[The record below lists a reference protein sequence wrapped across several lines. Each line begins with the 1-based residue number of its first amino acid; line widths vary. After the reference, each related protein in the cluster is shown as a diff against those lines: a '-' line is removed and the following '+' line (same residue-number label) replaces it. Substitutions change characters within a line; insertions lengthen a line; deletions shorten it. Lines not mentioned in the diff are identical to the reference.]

1 MRAGA
6 VLLLLAAVAATAPDA
21 HRVWRK
27 QSQRLDK
34 LEKQFWKDYQRRFS
48 EALITFDQPFNDVYA
63 RKSDEKEVVNDFS
76 DIRRLYEEYVGL
88 QKARGKIAAEYA
100 TSGHARAGPTLK
112 KELFETIKAAGK
124 AEEELRH
131 ARPMRYYTFSQ
142 RPGILRHGLAVR
154 QQELMAALAKVPGYA
169 PELMDKG
176 LQEAA
181 KRDLRGA
188 TQNSVALIDTL
199 GMSGDPAVK
208 PTLEQ
213 ALQSK
218 VSSLRIAALEALA
231 RFGEEALPS
240 LLPLLEDRSAA
251 VRLATVEALRG
262 IGSAKA
268 TPALASRLA
277 DARGVLRAELV
288 KTLEQL
294 TAQKFGAAPDAWK
307 EWYEAYQEDIEAGRF
322 DIKEVEVQE
331 AERVDVPD
339 ELSFYGVGSPSRNAI
354 FVIDGSWVL
363 SVPASVKKLKE
374 RYIRNWRGAS
384 PAWKKE
390 TPSHKQ
396 VLLRE
401 LNKTLASMHTDAG
414 FALTLLHADFKIESL
429 GAAKKLLRPTKRDVA
444 KVQKRIKSQRANR
457 GWCSQYQGLREA
469 LRLCGLDP
477 EQDGDFG
484 EPDADAIYLWNPGA
498 PGGGRYMLPEPVVD
512 AFARLNRFRRV
523 RVYAIRIGNNKE
535 DGERLM
541 KGLAER
547 SGGSYLWSS
556 EPPE

>member
-6 VLLLLAAVAATAPDA
+6 ALLLMAAVAATAPDA
-21 HRVWRK
+21 HRTWRK

-48 EALITFDQPFNDVYA
+48 EALITFDQPFKNWES

-88 QKARGKIAAEYA
+88 QRARGKTAAEYA
-100 TSGHARAGPTLK
+100 ASGHARAGPTLK

-124 AEEELRH
+124 AEEELRD
-131 ARPMRYYTFSQ
+131 ARPIRYYTFSQ

-181 KRDLRGA
+181 KRDRKGA
-188 TQNSVALIDTL
+188 TQHSVAVIDTL

-208 PTLEQ
+208 PALEQ

-231 RFGEEALPS
+231 RFGEDALPS
-240 LLPLLEDRSAA
+240 LLPLLEDRGAA

-331 AERVDVPD
+331 AERVDVRD
-339 ELSFYGVGSPSRNAI
+339 QLSFYGVGSPSRNAI

-363 SVPASVKKLKE
+363 SVPASVKKLAE
-374 RYIRNWRGAS
+374 RYIRTWRGAPPS
-384 PAWKKE
+384 WMKG
-390 TPSHKQ
+390 TPTQKQ

-401 LNKTLASMHTDAG
+401 LNKTLANMHTDARFG
-414 FALTLLHADFKIESL
+414 LTLLHADFKIESL
-429 GAAKKLLRPTKRDVA
+429 GVKKLLRPTKRDVA
-444 KVQKRIKSQRANR
+444 RVQKRLKSQRANI

-498 PGGGRYMLPEPVVD
+498 PGGGRYMLPEAVVD

-535 DGERLM
+535 DGELLM

-556 EPPE
+556 EPPPE